1 MTDFPL
7 PFPAL
12 GELSPSLQ
20 KIVRQI
26 LDDASP
32 SPAPFL
38 LHMLG
43 IPGAGK
49 SSFLSAL
56 ADLWATPSP
65 TLLGFDQ
72 IMEQMPE
79 YKGTSD
85 KKEAFVQ
92 CELPARSAGYLVLHD
107 LLHKKA
113 NVFFDNGGSAASH
126 LDLLRFARDVL
137 GYRLAIVSVVSCPL
151 AARERILR
159 RYETEGR
166 YTPHEYLEDR
176 ADKIRALQ
184 ESYQQL
190 TPHFYEIGNMES
202 SPFVKA
208 KFLETVAQTAC
219 AVHQD
224 LTSWEFCSKVG
235 L

>member
-1 MTDFPL
+1 MVDFPIPSPPFDEL
-7 PFPAL
+7 P
-12 GELSPSLQ
+12 PSLQ

-26 LDDASP
+26 LDEAIS

-38 LHMLG
+38 VHMLG

-56 ADLWATPSP
+56 AELWASPLP

-79 YKGTSD
+79 YTLARD
-85 KKEAFVQ
+85 KKEAFGS
-92 CELPARSAGYLVLHD
+92 CELPARAAGYRALQD
-107 LLHKKA
+107 LLSKKA
-113 NVFFDNGGSAASH
+113 NILFDNGGSAASH
-126 LDLLRFARDVL
+126 LDLLHFARDVL
-137 GYRLAIVSVVSCPL
+137 GYRVAVVSVISCPL
-151 AARERILR
+151 AARERILQ
-159 RYETEGR
+159 RYEIEGR

-184 ESYQQL
+184 ESYRRV
-190 TPHFYEIGNMES
+190 TPHFYEINNTES
-202 SPFVKA
+202 SSLSKA
-208 KFLETVAQTAC
+208 SFLAKVSQTAC

-224 LTSWEFCSKVG
+224 LTSPEFCSKVR